1 MLKKP
6 YAFEA
11 LERAIATVMASE
23 AAEAC
28 SPYPDRG
35 AALLCKLRLEGWM
48 ARP

>member
-23 AAEAC
+23 ATEAC
-28 SPYPDRG
+28 TLPGPRRS
-35 AALLCKLRLEGWM
+35 ASLQAK
-48 ARP
+48 A